1 MSSFLFWPY
10 FLPIFKFPQRWLTDV
25 LSVSYFLHL
34 SAAPLSFTPA
44 PWWLIPGAALLAPFL
59 EEATVV
65 IFCPACSSTGCIY
78 LSEIVFLFTSS
89 HVMPQWDHF
98 MIFFKQPQIF
108 HFSEFH
114 LSARLYDKEQICFQ
128 FFLMIVIF
136 GNIVL
141 LFKCFSETGSLTDVN
156 ENFCVRCVKC

>member
-1 MSSFLFWPY
+1 MGKLLQNTAQYLKDVNMSSFLFWPY

-34 SAAPLSFTPA
+34 SVAPLSFTPA
-44 PWWLIPGAALLAPFL
+44 PRWLIPGAALLAPFL

-65 IFCPACSSTGCIY
+65 IFCAACSSTGCIY

-98 MIFFKQPQIF
+98 MISFNNLRYFI
-108 HFSEFH
+108 
-114 LSARLYDKEQICFQ
+114 SASFTS
-128 FFLMIVIF
+128 
-136 GNIVL
+136 VL
-141 LFKCFSETGSLTDVN
+141 GCTTKSKSAFNSF
-156 ENFCVRCVKC
+156 